1 MTIVSAVFVDA
12 AGKPV
17 GGSVQYKAAAYKSE
31 NGFLITPA
39 WRSAKVSSENGLLA
53 FEVEPGEVDLWLRLD
68 GHTDVMRVVV
78 PDAYNVDIGEIA
90 VKDGSWA
97 PVTEGELRDSL
108 TEFRKLQ
115 EIVDVNNGKLPI
127 TLRDSAVTE
136 PKLADM
142 SVSRRTIQAGAV
154 TGDHI
159 APYAV
164 TSTKLGTGSV
174 INAKLGRS
182 SVTSDKLAD
191 GAVTADKLASNALYE
206 VVSAKPST
214 MVPGKIYIEI

>member
-90 VKDGSWA
+90 VKNGSWA
-97 PVTEGELRDSL
+97 PVTEGELKDSL
-108 TEFRKLQ
+108 AEFRKLQ
-115 EIVDVNNGKLPI
+115 EIVDTNNGKLPI
-127 TLRDSAVTE
+127 TLRDSSVTE

-142 SVSRRTIQAGAV
+142 SVSTRTIQAGAV

-159 APYAV
+159 APSTIRSGHMGPYSV
-164 TSTKLGTGSV
+164 TST
-174 INAKLGRS
+174 A
-182 SVTSDKLAD
+182 LAT
-191 GAVTADKLASNALYE
+191 GAVTNSKLGKGSVTTDKLASNALYE

-214 MVPGKIYIEI
+214 MVAGKIYIEI